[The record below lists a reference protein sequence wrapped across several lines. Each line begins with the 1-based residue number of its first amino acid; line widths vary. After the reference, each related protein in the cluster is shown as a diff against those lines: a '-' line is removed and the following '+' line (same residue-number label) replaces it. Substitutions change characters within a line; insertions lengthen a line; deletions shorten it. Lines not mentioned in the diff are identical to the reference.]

1 LPPPAATGHRLHAG
15 DEGLE
20 NSGRSIL
27 GEWTIGSAP
36 ASNGSSATGDPRRQG
51 LSAFDP
57 KKESLRS
64 STSLGGLAA
73 LIKGGGE
80 GQDEEV
86 KLASLP
92 DVDCRGHLQGLCDL
106 IGENRIDEKELKGPE
121 IQAIELDR
129 DEEEKDTVSLLES
142 PQDTPERK
150 MPTEVGLSP
159 LRKLIRAPWD
169 WMKSP
174 WKKKTRTSRTY
185 TKRQGK
191 REREQERKELVRN
204 EHCKEAEGSESVQV
218 PH

>member
-1 LPPPAATGHRLHAG
+1 MQFSAKKGLTHWNGQI
-15 DEGLE
+15 EGLCRW
-20 NSGRSIL
+20 NPCL
-27 GEWTIGSAP
+27 GIGSAP

-121 IQAIELDR
+121 TQAIELDR

-142 PQDTPERK
+142 P
-150 MPTEVGLSP
+150 
-159 LRKLIRAPWD
+159 
-169 WMKSP
+169 
-174 WKKKTRTSRTY
+174 
-185 TKRQGK
+185 
-191 REREQERKELVRN
+191 
-204 EHCKEAEGSESVQV
+204 HCQQRWACHHSENL
-218 PH
+218 